1 MAIYLGNNKVEI
13 NATSS
18 DSFIYTLVAHDEVEV
33 NTTST
38 SATNI
43 LDIELPGHIINA
55 MYFIKIRDKA
65 GKRNGYFYGA
75 DQWFIDLSKANKSDS
90 LILYRPTILY
100 SINNTG
106 DFNGTGAAMF
116 FPSSSGYGVYAN
128 CITAT
133 GVLRIQSKYASTV
146 GTINGIYTI
155 DIYMLKWPNDDS
167 PLI

>member
-1 MAIYLGNNKVEI
+1 MAMYLGSNKVEI

-18 DSFIYTLVAHDEVEV
+18 DSFSYTLVAHDEVEV

-38 SATNI
+38 TAKNI

-75 DQWFIDLSKANKSDS
+75 DQWFIDLSKANELDS
-90 LILYRPTILY
+90 VISFRPTILY
-100 SINNTG
+100 GISNTG
-106 DFNGTGAAMF
+106 DFKGTGTSTIV
-116 FPSSSGYGVYAN
+116 PSSSGYGVYAD
-128 CITAT
+128 CIT
-133 GVLRIQSKYASTV
+133 GPGILRIQSKYASTL